1 MAPGSVLQR
10 RRIAQG
16 EGKAMEHASKHPLLS
31 RGTVD
36 AGCLLFALLTTL
48 LCLYACL
55 VYVGYALLEL
65 PKGHEFDWI
74 TGALIAPIILA
85 GILVFLGLYLLARVA
100 FRAMDRR
107 ISPDTASRA
116 GGRTALR
123 PLMKRYFPKY
133 FLIILCAWMAWVVP
147 HLPGALDAD
156 TVWQV
161 LIWRNPQIWYDHH
174 PWLTTMIFGS
184 VFDLGAALG
193 SQSIALAAYSLLQTV
208 IMAGEMAF
216 VLTYIRSFEPP
227 KILLNICLAILC
239 LVPFFPYT
247 ASNMCKDSLFCLGW
261 IPFMVILVEGLR
273 TRGQALRRPP
283 WLITFLLVVTFLL
296 LTRKTAPIIIGATL
310 ILMVVYAGK
319 AARPYWLASL
329 IAPLAVYAIW
339 VMAVLP
345 AWGVSAGPSK
355 ELFSCPLQQT
365 ARCVLLE
372 SEGSLSPPIGEEAR
386 ESIEGVLPYEAI
398 PALYD
403 LTTADPIKDNYRY
416 PDSAGLLA
424 YLGTWTSMGLQH
436 PLAYCTATMGTNMQL
451 FLPFKPL
458 ALNENIDQAWVDDK
472 VTVFSGY
479 TQDGLDESAVR
490 ERIETTREGIAAFD
504 AMAPGR
510 TLLHKYEAALNFTP
524 LRFINSPS
532 FMVFLLPF
540 FMFCFCL
547 GRRHARQ
554 KAAFLIALAPLFLLF
569 LSIVV
574 GPMVLARYCMP
585 SAMAAVL
592 ILFLPWILGKA
603 GKSGS

>member
-1 MAPGSVLQR
+1 
-10 RRIAQG
+10 
-16 EGKAMEHASKHPLLS
+16 MEHASERPLLS
-31 RGTVD
+31 KGRVD

-55 VYVGYALLEL
+55 IYVGYALLEL

-74 TGALIAPIILA
+74 TGVLVVPLTLA

-100 FRAMDRR
+100 FRAMGRLT
-107 ISPDTASRA
+107 SPCTAGEP
-116 GGRTALR
+116 GGRT
-123 PLMKRYFPKY
+123 PLKPLVRRCFPKY
-133 FLIILCAWMAWVVP
+133 FLIILCAWMVWVAP
-147 HLPGALDAD
+147 HLPGALDSD

-161 LIWRNPQIWYDHH
+161 LIWRNPRIWYDHH

-184 VFDLGAALG
+184 TFDLGAALG
-193 SQSIALAAYSLLQTV
+193 SQSVSLAAYSLLQTA
-208 IMAGEMAF
+208 IMAGGMAF
-216 VLTYIRSFEPP
+216 VLTYIRSFDPP

-261 IPFMVILVEGLR
+261 IPFLVILVEGLR
-273 TRGQALRRPP
+273 TRGQVLRRPA
-283 WLITFLLVVTFLL
+283 WLISFLLVVTFLL
-296 LTRKTAPIIIGATL
+296 LTRKTAPIIVGATL
-310 ILMVVYAGK
+310 ILMAVYAGK

-329 IAPLAVYAIW
+329 IAPLAVYGIW
-339 VMAVLP
+339 AMAVLP
-345 AWGVSAGPSK
+345 AWGVSVGPSK

-372 SEGSLSPPIGEEAR
+372 SEGSLPPVGDEAR
-386 ESIEGVLPYEAI
+386 ESIEGALPYEAI

-424 YLGTWTSMGLQH
+424 YLGTWASMGLQH
-436 PLAYCTATMGTNMQL
+436 PLAYSTATMGTNMQL
-451 FLPFKPL
+451 FLPFKPF
-458 ALNENIDQAWVDDK
+458 ALNENINQAWVDDN

-479 TQDGLDESAVR
+479 TQDGLPEVAVR
-490 ERIETTREGIAAFD
+490 ERIETTREGIAAFG
-504 AMAPGR
+504 AMAPAR
-510 TLLHKYEAALNFTP
+510 TLLHRYETALNYTP

-547 GRRHARQ
+547 SRWYPRQ
-554 KAAFLIALAPLFLLF
+554 KSAFLIALVPFFLLF

-585 SAMAAVL
+585 SAMAAIPV
-592 ILFLPWILGKA
+592 LFLPWIFRGTG
-603 GKSGS
+603 GKSRIRRLI